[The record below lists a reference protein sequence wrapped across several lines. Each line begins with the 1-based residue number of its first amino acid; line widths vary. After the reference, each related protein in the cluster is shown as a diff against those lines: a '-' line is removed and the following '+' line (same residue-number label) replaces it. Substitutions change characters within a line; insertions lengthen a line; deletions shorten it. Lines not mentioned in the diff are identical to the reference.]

1 MVKALT
7 IFFLITLQLA
17 LQIGVPIHKHFC
29 DMDGAFAS
37 VLVKVDHQCAEPH
50 TDLPPCCQKEQTK
63 DNCCSDEVEVVK
75 TNLDQLNSDQPNFS
89 FEPFEF
95 SVFLKPS
102 FDRFF
107 SRHRSHTPPSKSP
120 PQTTASTLALWQAY
134 PNFSSDLANMIGLEL
149 NTTFVSSIYLS

>member
-1 MVKALT
+1 MVKVLT

-95 SVFLKPS
+95 SVFLNPS

-107 SRHRSHTPPSKSP
+107 SRHRSHTPPSKFPQKRP
-120 PQTTASTLALWQAY
+120 PPLWRAGRYIQTFHQTWQ
-134 PNFSSDLANMIGLEL
+134 I
-149 NTTFVSSIYLS
+149 

>member
-1 MVKALT
+1 MVKVLT

-37 VLVKVDHQCAEPH
+37 VLVKVDHQCAVPH
-50 TDLPPCCQKEQTK
+50 TYLPPCCQKEQTK

-75 TNLDQLNSDQPNFS
+75 TNLDQLNSDQLNFS

-102 FDRFF
+102 FDFFFQGQFTNTQRFNF
-107 SRHRSHTPPSKSP
+107 AHKRPPP
-120 PQTTASTLALWQAY
+120 LWRAGRYIQTFHQTWQ
-134 PNFSSDLANMIGLEL
+134 I
-149 NTTFVSSIYLS
+149 